1 MRTIRVSDAAYE
13 YITDKQ
19 LDIVE
24 KLSETSKYKRNL
36 FRLCKIADALD
47 VLLELQKEE
56 ELVQKIERR
65 LE

>member
-1 MRTIRVSDAAYE
+1 MKTIRVSDAAYE

-24 KLSETSKYKRNL
+24 KLSETSKHKRNL

-47 VLLELQKEE
+47 VLLELQKED
-56 ELVQKIERR
+56 ELVQKIGRR
-65 LE
+65 Q